1 MTNEEKAAILI
12 LSLEENLAAHVIK
25 SLRQE
30 EIKRL
35 GRSMNR
41 LKKISNVDM
50 EFVAKEFC
58 SLAREKGKR
67 IKSVQD
73 DVLRNII
80 VKAVGEEKAEK
91 LLDAIEKETFRPRE
105 SLLIDKLKNIDPRV
119 LVEFTK
125 MEHPQT
131 IALIMAHLDS
141 QQAAEILENLSPELQ
156 TEIVKR
162 MATLQSVP
170 QELIDDMT
178 RALESEIVSG
188 GRMSG
193 EQYFVGINMAAE
205 LLNQMSRTAESSIL
219 EALDNDNPEL
229 ANEIRNLM
237 FTFDDV
243 LKLDNKSIREI
254 LQEVSGEDLARAIKA
269 LESDM
274 REKIYKNMSKRAAAM
289 LMEDIELMPPTRVS
303 EIEMSQRTII
313 DVTKRLASEGRIT
326 IMRGGEEDEFI

>member
-1 MTNEEKAAILI
+1 MTNDEKAAILI

-30 EIKRL
+30 EITRL

-41 LKKISNVDM
+41 LKKISNEDM
-50 EFVAKEFC
+50 AFVAKEFC

-67 IKSVQD
+67 IMSVQD
-73 DVLRNII
+73 DVIRNII
-80 VKAVGEEKAEK
+80 VKAIGEERAEK

-131 IALIMAHLDS
+131 IALILAHLDS

-178 RALESEIVSG
+178 RALETEIISG

-193 EQYFVGINMAAE
+193 EQYFGGINMAAE
-205 LLNQMSRTAESSIL
+205 LLNQMSRTAESTIL
-219 EALDNDNPEL
+219 EALDNDNPDL

-243 LKLDNKSIREI
+243 LKLDDKSIREI
-254 LQEVSGEDLARAIKA
+254 LQEVSSEDLARSIKVLEPA
-269 LESDM
+269 L
-274 REKIYKNMSKRAAAM
+274 REKIYKNMSKRAAEM
-289 LMEDIELMPPTRVS
+289 LMEDIDLMPPTRVS

-313 DVTKRLASEGRIT
+313 EVTKRLASEGRIT

>member
-1 MTNEEKAAILI
+1 MTNEEKAAILV
-12 LSLEENLAAHVIK
+12 LSLEENLAALVMK
-25 SLRQE
+25 NLRQE

-41 LKKISNVDM
+41 LTKISNSDM

-67 IKSVQD
+67 IMSVQD
-73 DVLRNII
+73 DVIRNII
-80 VKAVGEEKAEK
+80 VKAIGEERAEK
-91 LLDAIEKETFRPRE
+91 LLDAIEKETFRPRD
-105 SLLIDKLKNIDPRV
+105 SMLIDKLKNIDPRV

-125 MEHPQT
+125 LEHPQT
-131 IALIMAHLDS
+131 IALILAHLDS
-141 QQAAEILENLSPELQ
+141 QQAAEILDNLSPELQ
-156 TEIVKR
+156 PEIVKR

-170 QELIDDMT
+170 QEFIDDMT
-178 RALESEIVSG
+178 KVLESEIVSG
-188 GRMSG
+188 GRISG

-205 LLNQMSRTAESSIL
+205 LLNQMNRMAESSIL
-219 EALDNDNPEL
+219 EAIDNDNPEL

-243 LKLDNKSIREI
+243 LKLDDKSMREI
-254 LQEVSGEDLARAIKA
+254 LQEVSGEDLARSIKV
-269 LESDM
+269 LEADV
-274 REKIYKNMSKRAAAM
+274 REKIFKNMSKRAAEM

-313 DVTKRLASEGRIT
+313 DVAKRLASEGRIT

>member
-1 MTNEEKAAILI
+1 MTNEEKAAILV
-12 LSLEENLAAHVIK
+12 LSLEENLAALVMK
-25 SLRQE
+25 NLRQE

-41 LKKISNVDM
+41 LTKISNSDM

-67 IKSVQD
+67 IMSVQD
-73 DVLRNII
+73 DVIRNII
-80 VKAVGEEKAEK
+80 VKAIGEERAEK
-91 LLDAIEKETFRPRE
+91 LLDAIEKETFRPRD
-105 SLLIDKLKNIDPRV
+105 SMLIDKLKNIDPRV

-125 MEHPQT
+125 LEHPQT
-131 IALIMAHLDS
+131 IALILAHLDS

-156 TEIVKR
+156 PEIVKR

-170 QELIDDMT
+170 QEFIDDMT
-178 RALESEIVSG
+178 KVLESEIVSG
-188 GRMSG
+188 GRISG

-205 LLNQMSRTAESSIL
+205 LLNQMNRMAESSIL
-219 EALDNDNPEL
+219 EAIDNDNPEL

-243 LKLDNKSIREI
+243 LKLDDKSMREI
-254 LQEVSGEDLARAIKA
+254 LQEVSGEDLARSIKV
-269 LESDM
+269 LEADV
-274 REKIYKNMSKRAAAM
+274 REKIYKNMSKRAAEM

-313 DVTKRLASEGRIT
+313 DVAKRLASEGRIT

>member
-1 MTNEEKAAILI
+1 MTNEEKAAI
-12 LSLEENLAAHVIK
+12 
-25 SLRQE
+25 LRQE

-41 LKKISNVDM
+41 LTKISNSDM
-50 EFVAKEFC
+50 GFVAKEFC

-67 IKSVQD
+67 IMSVQD
-73 DVLRNII
+73 DVIRNII
-80 VKAVGEEKAEK
+80 VKAIGEERAEK
-91 LLDAIEKETFRPRE
+91 LLDAIEKETFRPRD
-105 SLLIDKLKNIDPRV
+105 SMLIDKLKNIDPRV

-125 MEHPQT
+125 LEHPQT
-131 IALIMAHLDS
+131 IALILAHLDS
-141 QQAAEILENLSPELQ
+141 QQAADILENLSPELQ
-156 TEIVKR
+156 PEIVKR

-170 QELIDDMT
+170 QEFIDDMT
-178 RALESEIVSG
+178 KVLESEIVSG
-188 GRMSG
+188 GRISG

-205 LLNQMSRTAESSIL
+205 LLNQMNRMAESSIL
-219 EALDNDNPEL
+219 EAIDNDNPEL

-243 LKLDNKSIREI
+243 LKLDDKSMREI
-254 LQEVSGEDLARAIKA
+254 LQEVSGEDLARSIKV
-269 LESDM
+269 LEADV
-274 REKIYKNMSKRAAAM
+274 REKIFKNMSKRAAEM

-313 DVTKRLASEGRIT
+313 DVAKRLASEGRIT

>member
-1 MTNEEKAAILI
+1 MTNEEKAAILV
-12 LSLEENLAAHVIK
+12 LSLEENLAALVMK
-25 SLRQE
+25 NLRQE

-41 LKKISNVDM
+41 LTKISNSDM

-67 IKSVQD
+67 IMSVQD
-73 DVLRNII
+73 DVIRNII
-80 VKAVGEEKAEK
+80 VKAIGEERAEK
-91 LLDAIEKETFRPRE
+91 LLDAIEKETFRPRD
-105 SLLIDKLKNIDPRV
+105 SMLIDKLKNIDPRV

-125 MEHPQT
+125 LEHPQT
-131 IALIMAHLDS
+131 IALILAHLDS

-156 TEIVKR
+156 PEIVKR

-170 QELIDDMT
+170 QEFIDDMT
-178 RALESEIVSG
+178 KVLESEIVSG
-188 GRMSG
+188 GRISG

-205 LLNQMSRTAESSIL
+205 LLNQMNRMAESSIL
-219 EALDNDNPEL
+219 EAIDNDNPEL

-243 LKLDNKSIREI
+243 LKLDDKSMREI
-254 LQEVSGEDLARAIKA
+254 LQEVSGEDLARSIKV
-269 LESDM
+269 LEADV
-274 REKIYKNMSKRAAAM
+274 REKIFKNMSKRAAEM

-313 DVTKRLASEGRIT
+313 DVAKRLASEGRIT

>member
-12 LSLEENLAAHVIK
+12 LSLEENLAALVMK
-25 SLRQE
+25 NLRQE

-41 LKKISNVDM
+41 LTKISNSDM
-50 EFVAKEFC
+50 GFVAKEFC

-67 IKSVQD
+67 IMSVQD
-73 DVLRNII
+73 DVIRNII
-80 VKAVGEEKAEK
+80 VKAIGEERAEK
-91 LLDAIEKETFRPRE
+91 LLDAIEKETFRPRD
-105 SLLIDKLKNIDPRV
+105 SMLIDKLKNIDPRV

-125 MEHPQT
+125 LEHPQT
-131 IALIMAHLDS
+131 IALILAHLDS
-141 QQAAEILENLSPELQ
+141 QQAADILENLSPELQ
-156 TEIVKR
+156 PEIVKR

-170 QELIDDMT
+170 QEFIDDMT
-178 RALESEIVSG
+178 KVLESEIVSG
-188 GRMSG
+188 GRISG

-205 LLNQMSRTAESSIL
+205 LLNQMNRMAESSIL
-219 EALDNDNPEL
+219 EAIDNDNPEL

-243 LKLDNKSIREI
+243 LKLDDKSMREI
-254 LQEVSGEDLARAIKA
+254 LQEVSGEDLARSIKV
-269 LESDM
+269 LEADM
-274 REKIYKNMSKRAAAM
+274 REKIYKNMSKRAAEM

-313 DVTKRLASEGRIT
+313 DVAKRLASEGRIT

>member
-131 IALIMAHLDS
+131 IALILAHLDS

-156 TEIVKR
+156 MEIVKR

-254 LQEVSGEDLARAIKA
+254 LQEVSSEDLGRAIKV

-274 REKIYKNMSKRAAAM
+274 REKIYKNMSKRAAEM

>member
-1 MTNEEKAAILI
+1 MTNEEKAAILV
-12 LSLEENLAAHVIK
+12 LSLEENLAALVMK
-25 SLRQE
+25 NLRQE

-41 LKKISNVDM
+41 LTKISNSDM

-67 IKSVQD
+67 IMSVQD
-73 DVLRNII
+73 DVIRNII
-80 VKAVGEEKAEK
+80 VKAIGEERAEK
-91 LLDAIEKETFRPRE
+91 LLDAIEKETFRPRD
-105 SLLIDKLKNIDPRV
+105 SMLIDKLKNIDPRV

-125 MEHPQT
+125 LEHPQT
-131 IALIMAHLDS
+131 IALILAHLDS
-141 QQAAEILENLSPELQ
+141 QQAAEILDNLSPELQ
-156 TEIVKR
+156 PEIVKR

-170 QELIDDMT
+170 QEFIDDMT
-178 RALESEIVSG
+178 KVLESEIVSG
-188 GRMSG
+188 GRISG

-205 LLNQMSRTAESSIL
+205 LLNQMNRMAESSIL
-219 EALDNDNPEL
+219 EAIDNDNPEL

-243 LKLDNKSIREI
+243 LKLDDKSMREI
-254 LQEVSGEDLARAIKA
+254 LQEVSGEDLARSIKV
-269 LESDM
+269 LEADV
-274 REKIYKNMSKRAAAM
+274 REKIYKNMSKRAAEM

-313 DVTKRLASEGRIT
+313 DVAKRLASEGRIT